1 MIKLFPGTALIFRD
15 KVCECW
21 LEGARRNIGENLDAH
36 FATARDPF
44 VSVLQRC
51 AVFWTISEY
60 FAR

>member
-1 MIKLFPGTALIFRD
+1 MVNIFPGTALIFRD

-36 FATARDPF
+36 FATAPDPF

-51 AVFWTISEY
+51 AVFLGNSEY